1 MEKYATIAH
10 LFMKSVLVFIIALL
24 FLTSVPLCAQEPDD
38 QTTAAE
44 VSESDQNAGDEDV
57 DEADEYSAESGVNPE
72 SDPQKAKTKREKI
85 KELYSEYQE
94 KSSEVHKSQR
104 ISGFQ
109 FVGDFITDKLPLT
122 LDLGAEPGE
131 HGSTIFGVLQY
142 DWSPVRASRIRIEYQ
157 SLKTSFDASDRFSTT
172 STASS
177 EDESPISDWINIT
190 KSKQIEVDFYP
201 YLRYFGDADRRAK
214 TPFIYF
220 GLGAFY
226 LFNWYDLSYSG
237 MLQTDIQKGIFKID
251 IDGHYHQF
259 GPMAIGSI
267 KVPFLKYFGLSLETT
282 FSPINRVISASDNF
296 STGYI
301 LNTETKSITTNSQ
314 SNSTDDARWCS
325 PLLKV
330 DLAID
335 VFTYF
340 RLRTRFDFS
349 RIYVGSLKEV
359 NIIGTFNTDENRT
372 ETYKWRYG
380 AEIVFPSSNR
390 TRKKNSHLW
399 AGVYYEHQWDS
410 VTTNGNTNTTHSGK
424 WIFCF
429 GT

>member
-1 MEKYATIAH
+1 
-10 LFMKSVLVFIIALL
+10 MKRRHFFVIPLL
-24 FLTSVPLCAQEPDD
+24 FLASFFSSAQESAD
-38 QTTAAE
+38 QMPLADAVDSSQTAGGEEDGSAAE
-44 VSESDQNAGDEDV
+44 LSSEST
-57 DEADEYSAESGVNPE
+57 ESSESPE
-72 SDPQKAKTKREKI
+72 KGSDASKSKREKI

-94 KSSEVHKSQR
+94 KSSEVRKSQR
-104 ISGFQ
+104 ISAFQ

-131 HGSTIFGVLQY
+131 HGSTVFGALQY
-142 DWSPVRASRIRIEYQ
+142 DWSQKVASRIRLEYQ
-157 SLKTSFDASDRFSTT
+157 SLKTSTDASNLFSTT
-172 STASS
+172 IETSS
-177 EDESPISDWINIT
+177 GETSAGSDLSGDWITMT
-190 KSKQIEVDFYP
+190 KSRQIEVDFYP

-214 TPFIYF
+214 TPFVYF

-226 LFNWYDLSYSG
+226 LFNWYDLNYG
-237 MLQTDIQKGIFKID
+237 GILETTAQRGIFKID
-251 IDGHYHQF
+251 VEGYYHQF
-259 GPMAIGSI
+259 GPIAIGSI
-267 KVPFLKYFGLSLETT
+267 KVPFLKYFGFSLETT

-314 SNSTDDARWCS
+314 SNSTDDAHWCS

-359 NIIGTFNTDENRT
+359 NLLGSFNTDENRS

-399 AGVYYEHQWDS
+399 AGVYYEHQWDA
-410 VTTNGNTNTTHSGK
+410 VTTNGSTNTTHSGK

-429 GT
+429 GK